1 MTTEHQELANRY
13 FAALEAQDEAAI
25 EALTYPQSGFA
36 LIYDLWGWAGLE
48 LYGGRLK
55 QPQVTKVTELQP
67 GLAAV
72 EVQADGQGA
81 TLFTREERLF
91 DLRPQWEEQ
100 VSAAFE
106 EAERRGAR
114 LPWRGPAPD
123 PVEQKIRNAL
133 AARQA
138 TLDRQRGHVHY
149 WRLVRDHE
157 ATADRSQPE
166 AWAAAVEAVFQ
177 QHEGRVPQ
185 LNDVA
190 NAYGARKATVKA
202 RGDIL
207 GGLLPAMKRVEH
219 G

>member
-1 MTTEHQELANRY
+1 MTTEHQVLANRY
-13 FAALEAQDEAAI
+13 FEAVAGRNEATI
-25 EALTYPQSGFA
+25 RELTYPQSGFA

-48 LYGGRLK
+48 LYGGTLK
-55 QPQVTKVTELQP
+55 SPQVTKVSELQP
-67 GLAAV
+67 GMAAV
-72 EVQADGQGA
+72 EVQAEGLGA
-81 TLFTREERLF
+81 TLYTREERIF
-91 DLRPQWEEQ
+91 DLRPLWGEH

-106 EAERRGAR
+106 EAEQRGVR

-123 PVEQKIRNAL
+123 PVEQKIRNSL

-149 WRLVRDHE
+149 WRLVRENE
-157 ATADRSQPE
+157 ATGDRSQPE

-190 NAYGARKATVKA
+190 NAYGAKKAAVKA
-202 RGDIL
+202 RMETL
-207 GGLLPAMKRVEH
+207 AGLLPAMKRVEH
-219 G
+219 S